1 VIDIL
6 FVAGALLITAII
18 GAVQYGTDS
27 RDGYTD
33 DHKR

>member
-1 VIDIL
+1 VIELL
-6 FVAGALLITAII
+6 FVAGALLVTAIL
-18 GAVQYGTDS
+18 GATQLGTDS

>member
-1 VIDIL
+1 VIDLL
-6 FVAGALLITAII
+6 FVAGALLITAVL
-18 GAVQYGTDS
+18 GAMQLGTDS